1 MPRITSF
8 TSRGL
13 TVAVK
18 LGVAADTSLRAPATL
33 NTFGPSNGV
42 YIPGATV
49 IGTTNTQPD
58 QTTDRN
64 FVITGKN
71 SIRGTVSTYTP
82 NGTMT
87 LFYVD
92 PASMQSQ
99 GYGFNA
105 FLSASAFG
113 NIPADYAN
121 GAPIRDL
128 INTNGVVTIEV
139 SWTGMTAPFIINLT
153 S

>member
-33 NTFGPSNGV
+33 GPYGPNDGV
-42 YIPGATV
+42 YIPGAIV
-49 IGTTNTQPD
+49 VSTTNFAPD
-58 QTTDRN
+58 GLDRN
-64 FVITGKN
+64 YVFTGKN
-71 SIRGTVSTYTP
+71 SLGSVVTAYTP
-82 NGTMT
+82 NSVMGFVYTDAAT
-87 LFYVD
+87 LN
-92 PASMQSQ
+92 SG
-99 GYGFNA
+99 GYGNNA
-105 FLSASAFG
+105 FVGASAFG
-113 NIPADYAN
+113 TIPSNYSS

-128 INTNGVVTIEV
+128 INTNGVVTVEV

>member
-1 MPRITSF
+1 MRPAFRHIN
-8 TSRGL
+8 RRAL
-13 TVAVK
+13 RP
-18 LGVAADTSLRAPATL
+18 ADTAQRALATL
-33 NTFGPSNGV
+33 NSFGPSNGV

-49 IGTTNTQPD
+49 IDTANALPD
-58 QTTDRN
+58 QTADRN

-71 SIRGTVSTYTP
+71 SIGGTVSTYTP

-105 FLSASAFG
+105 FLAASAFG

-121 GAPIRDL
+121 GAPIRNL
-128 INTNGVVTIEV
+128 INTNTVVSVEV

-153 S
+153 TS